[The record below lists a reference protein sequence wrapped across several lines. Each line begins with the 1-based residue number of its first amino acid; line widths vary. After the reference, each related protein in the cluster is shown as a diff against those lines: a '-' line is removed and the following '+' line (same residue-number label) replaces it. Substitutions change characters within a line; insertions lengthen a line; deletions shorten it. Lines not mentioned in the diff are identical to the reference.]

1 LWTDKEY
8 HQGKEWYF
16 AYDKGSHEKSAEI
29 HGQAVFTGESVGRQ
43 ILRRRQRRRDSR
55 ERGYSFIVSKNPNS
69 SDQMMVSSII

>member
-1 LWTDKEY
+1 MV
-8 HQGKEWYF
+8 F
-16 AYDKGSHEKSAEI
+16 REKPAEI

-69 SDQMMVSSII
+69 SDQMMVPSIIKSHCTEDNEVE